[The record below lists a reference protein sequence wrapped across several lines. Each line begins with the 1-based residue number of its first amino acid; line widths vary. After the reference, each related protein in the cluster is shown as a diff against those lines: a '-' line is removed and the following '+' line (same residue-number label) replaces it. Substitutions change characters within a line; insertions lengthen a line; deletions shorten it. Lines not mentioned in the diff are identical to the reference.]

1 VRTIFDVTTILTV
14 TILSIQMGLVLNW
27 AVLTAVLKAMS
38 RVKPA
43 EEQKLVK

>member
-1 VRTIFDVTTILTV
+1 MRTIFDVTTILTV

-38 RVKPA
+38 RVRPPDG
-43 EEQKLVK
+43 QKLVK

>member
-14 TILSIQMGLVLNW
+14 TVLSVQMGLALNW
-27 AVLTAVLKAMS
+27 ALLTAVFKAMS
-38 RVKPA
+38 RVRPT